1 MDTSTKLT
9 DSNYYKEL
17 SNQLHEL
24 EEKLM
29 NTLSLEQFR
38 IYHELQVCRFQID
51 AVECARISAVKQEIL
66 NAAKIECAK
75 KQKKC
80 FSRFN
85 LQSESSN

>member
-1 MDTSTKLT
+1 MTSRLDT
-9 DSNYYKEL
+9 DSERYRKL

-29 NTLSLEQFR
+29 NTLNLEQFR

-66 NAAKIECAK
+66 NARKAECGK
-75 KQKKC
+75 K
-80 FSRFN
+80 
-85 LQSESSN
+85 

>member
-1 MDTSTKLT
+1 MTSRLDT
-9 DSNYYKEL
+9 DSERYRKL

-66 NAAKIECAK
+66 NAIKADCGK
-75 KQKKC
+75 K
-80 FSRFN
+80 
-85 LQSESSN
+85 

>member
-1 MDTSTKLT
+1 MTSRLDT
-9 DSNYYKEL
+9 DSERYRKL

-29 NTLSLEQFR
+29 NTLNLEQFR

-66 NAAKIECAK
+66 NAVKADCGK
-75 KQKKC
+75 K
-80 FSRFN
+80 
-85 LQSESSN
+85 

>member
-1 MDTSTKLT
+1 MTSRLDT
-9 DSNYYKEL
+9 DSERYRKL

-66 NAAKIECAK
+66 NAVKADCGK
-75 KQKKC
+75 K
-80 FSRFN
+80 
-85 LQSESSN
+85 

>member
-1 MDTSTKLT
+1 MTSRLDT
-9 DSNYYKEL
+9 DSERYRKL

-29 NTLSLEQFR
+29 NTLNLEQFR

-66 NAAKIECAK
+66 NAIKADCGK
-75 KQKKC
+75 K
-80 FSRFN
+80 
-85 LQSESSN
+85 